1 MARRKTYP
9 LEAVAIIDPTEL
21 TPQMFEFINY
31 YMILLNGTEA
41 ARLAKYNGDDATLA
55 SIASRLLNHV
65 NVAREIDRRLTEHAM
80 SANEVLAR
88 YTAIARGDIAD
99 VVNGVGATDLD
110 EAKRR
115 GKSHL
120 VKRYK
125 VKVTNVTEYA
135 GTENEVEKQ
144 IIETEVEM
152 YSALDA
158 LNALAKYHN
167 LTNKVIV
174 EDWRTEIIA
183 LAKESKTNF
192 DEVAEEFGIDVAEEL
207 FISAGL
213 LPSESGTGSEVS
225 E

>member
-9 LEAVAIIDPTEL
+9 LQEITVIDPSEL
-21 TPQMFEFINY
+21 TPQMFAFINY
-31 YMILLNGTEA
+31 YLILFNGTEA
-41 ARLAKYNGDDATLA
+41 ARLAGYTGDDATLA
-55 SIASRLLNHV
+55 ATASRLLSNDKI
-65 NVAREIDRRLTEHAM
+65 AREIDARLTKHAM

-88 YTAIARGDIAD
+88 YTQIARGDIAD

-135 GTENEVEKQ
+135 GTEHEVEKQ
-144 IIETEVEM
+144 IIETEVEL
-152 YSALDA
+152 YSALEA

-174 EDWRTEIIA
+174 EDWRSEIIN
-183 LAKESKTNF
+183 LIKEGKVQPQ
-192 DEVAEEFGIDVAEEL
+192 EVEEEFGVDVATEL
-207 FISAGL
+207 LITAGL
-213 LPSESGTGSEVS
+213 QPSESGTE
-225 E
+225 

>member
-9 LEAVAIIDPTEL
+9 LQEITVIDPSEL
-21 TPQMFEFINY
+21 TPQMFAFINY
-31 YMILLNGTEA
+31 YLILFNGTEA
-41 ARLAKYNGDDATLA
+41 ARLAGYTGDDAALA
-55 SIASRLLNHV
+55 STASRLLNHPK
-65 NVAREIDRRLTEHAM
+65 VAREIDARLTRHAM

-88 YTAIARGDIAD
+88 YTQMARGDIAD

-120 VKRYK
+120 IKRYK

-152 YSALDA
+152 YSALEA

-167 LTNKVIV
+167 LTNRVV
-174 EDWRTEIIA
+174 LEDWHSEIIA
-183 LAKESKTNF
+183 LIKDGKAQY
-192 DEVAEEFGIDVAEEL
+192 DEVAQEFGSEVATEL
-207 FISAGL
+207 FLSAGL
-213 LPSESGTGSEVS
+213 PLSTEE
-225 E
+225 

>member
-9 LEAVAIIDPTEL
+9 LQEITVIDPTEL

-31 YMILLNGTEA
+31 YMVLLNGTEA

-125 VKVTNVTEYA
+125 VKVTNVTE
-135 GTENEVEKQ
+135 GTGKDTVEKQ
-144 IIETEVEM
+144 IIETEVEL
-152 YSALDA
+152 YSALEA

-213 LPSESGTGSEVS
+213 LPSESGTSTEVS

>member
-9 LEAVAIIDPTEL
+9 LQEITVIDPTEL
-21 TPQMFEFINY
+21 TPQMFAFINY
-31 YMILLNGTEA
+31 YMVLLNGTEA
-41 ARLAKYNGDDATLA
+41 ARLAKYSGDDATLA
-55 SIASRLLNHV
+55 ATASRLLSNDK
-65 NVAREIDRRLTEHAM
+65 VAREIDRRLTEHAM

-144 IIETEVEM
+144 IIETEVEL
-152 YSALDA
+152 YSALEA

-174 EDWRTEIIA
+174 EDWRTEVINLIRSG
-183 LAKESKTNF
+183 KVQPQ
-192 DEVAEEFGIDVAEEL
+192 EVQEEFGVDVATEL
-207 FISAGL
+207 LITAGVL
-213 LPSESGTGSEVS
+213 SSQDGTE
-225 E
+225 

>member
-1 MARRKTYP
+1 MARRKTVP
-9 LEAVAIIDPTEL
+9 LDAITVIDPTEL
-21 TPQMFEFINY
+21 SVQMYEFVNY

-41 ARLAKYNGDDATLA
+41 ARLAKYSGDDAALA
-55 SIASRLLNHV
+55 STASRLLSHPK
-65 NVAREIDRRLTEHAM
+65 VAREIDRRLTEHAM

-120 VKRYK
+120 VKRFK
-125 VKVTNVTEYA
+125 VKVTNVTE
-135 GTENEVEKQ
+135 GEVEKQ

>member
-9 LEAVAIIDPTEL
+9 LQEITVIDPTEL

-31 YMILLNGTEA
+31 YMVLLNGTEA
-41 ARLAKYNGDDATLA
+41 ARLAKYSGDDATLA
-55 SIASRLLNHV
+55 ATASRLLSNDK
-65 NVAREIDRRLTEHAM
+65 VAREIDRRLTEHAM

-144 IIETEVEM
+144 IIETEVEL
-152 YSALDA
+152 YSALEA

-174 EDWRTEIIA
+174 EDWRTEVINLIRSG
-183 LAKESKTNF
+183 KVQPQ
-192 DEVAEEFGIDVAEEL
+192 EVQEEFGVDVATEL
-207 FISAGL
+207 LITAGVL
-213 LPSESGTGSEVS
+213 SSQDGTE
-225 E
+225 

>member
-1 MARRKTYP
+1 MPKRKSYP
-9 LEAVAIIDPTEL
+9 LQTISIIDPTEL
-21 TPQMFEFINY
+21 SPQMFQFVNY
-31 YMILLNGTEA
+31 YMILMNGTEA
-41 ARLAKYNGDDATLA
+41 ARLAGYQGDDATLA
-55 SIASRLLNHV
+55 VTASRLLSHA
-65 NVAREIDRRLTEHAM
+65 NVAREIDRRLTQHAM

-152 YSALDA
+152 YSALEA

-167 LTNKVIV
+167 LTNRVIM
-174 EDWRTEIIA
+174 EDWRTEVIKLIQDGMV
-183 LAKESKTNF
+183 KVS
-192 DEVAEEFGIDVAEEL
+192 EVEEEFGADVAEEL
-207 FISAGL
+207 FIAAGL
-213 LPSESGTGSEVS
+213 SSGSSGES
-225 E
+225 

>member
-9 LEAVAIIDPTEL
+9 LQAITEIDPTDL
-21 TPQMFEFINY
+21 SPQMFSFINY
-31 YMILLNGTEA
+31 YMMLMNGTEA
-41 ARLAKYNGDDATLA
+41 ARLAGYGGDDATLA
-55 SIASRLLNHV
+55 VTGSRLLSHANI
-65 NVAREIDRRLTEHAM
+65 AREIDNRLYQHAM

-99 VVNGVGATDLD
+99 VVNSMGATDLD

-125 VKVTNVTEYA
+125 VKVTNVTEFA

-152 YSALDA
+152 YSALEA

-167 LTNKVIV
+167 LTNRVV
-174 EDWRTEIIA
+174 LEDWHTELLA
-183 LAKESKTNF
+183 LIKEGKAKY
-192 DEVAEEFGIDVAEEL
+192 DDVVEEFGIDVAQEL
-207 FISAGL
+207 YESAGL
-213 LPSESGTGSEVS
+213 LTSQSGTGETLSE
-225 E
+225 